1 MDSLTVITD
10 LSHIIEL
17 SVAPVFLLA
26 AIAGF
31 LSVMSG
37 RLGRIVDRSRVL
49 KQKES
54 TDSQVERSEV
64 SQEEAKILWRRM
76 AIINYAIGFCTTAG
90 LLICLLIICLFLGTF
105 WSQGISTLVVSM
117 FIIAM
122 ISLVIA
128 LILFLKEVHLT
139 TRTMRIVRAH
149 FDAQTISAKIKS
161 NKS

>member
-49 KQKES
+49 KQNKYSGNQDGIEDIS
-54 TDSQVERSEV
+54 H
-64 SQEEAKILWRRM
+64 EEADILWRRM

-90 LLICLLIICLFLGTF
+90 LLICLLIISLFLSSF
-105 WSQGISTLVVSM
+105 WSQGTSM
-117 FIIAM
+117 PVLALFVLAM
-122 ISLVIA
+122 MSLVTA
-128 LILFLKEVHLT
+128 LILFLKEVQLT
-139 TRTMRIVRAH
+139 TKTMRIVRSQ
-149 FDAQTISAKIKS
+149 FEKLS
-161 NKS
+161 

>member
-31 LSVMSG
+31 LGVMSG
-37 RLGRIVDRSRVL
+37 RLGRIVDRSRIL
-49 KQKES
+49 KLQQSSSNQTEKEA
-54 TDSQVERSEV
+54 V
-64 SQEEAKILWRRM
+64 SQDEVKVLWKRM

-90 LLICLLIICLFLGTF
+90 LLISLLIISLFLSSF
-105 WSQGISTLVVSM
+105 WSQGISSLILTL
-117 FIIAM
+117 FIFAM

-128 LILFLKEVHLT
+128 LILFLKEVQLT
-139 TRTMRIVRAH
+139 TRTMRIL
-149 FDAQTISAKIKS
+149 KS
-161 NKS
+161 QFKNLS